1 MPILRAIAHRGR
13 RAIRTSRTGPVIRPG
28 AQRLECRFNRLAGW
42 PCHTAQRGLE
52 ADPVIL
58 KATLSVR
65 LGQTCP
71 QLLHVHRERRIGP
84 ISITIKGPC
93 DQGIESLIRG
103 YGRPRA
109 GCRGGRHVDHWRY
122 GGRHG
127 ANVGRLVLATASL
140 GMVPGGA
147 RMRWRG
153 TANN

>member
-1 MPILRAIAHRGR
+1 MPILRAITRRGR
-13 RAIRTSRTGPVIRPG
+13 GAIRTGRTGPVIIRPG

-42 PCHTAQRGLE
+42 SCHAAQRGLE
-52 ADPVIL
+52 AGTVIL

-93 DQGIESLIRG
+93 DQGIESLILG

-109 GCRGGRHVDHWRY
+109 GCCRRRHVDHWRP
-122 GGRHG
+122 GSRRG
-127 ANVGRLVLATASL
+127 ANVARLALATAGL
-140 GMVPGGA
+140 GVIPVDA
-147 RMRWRG
+147 R
-153 TANN
+153 A